1 MQFAAKPV
9 IEKGLSAEKKIID
22 QEDLYNAVNL
32 LKQRIEEIKEKKNL
46 EISLQKDEFE
56 KSIATLLSNSNSLE
70 SQVSKLKLE
79 LAQNIEI

>member
-79 LAQNIEI
+79 LA